1 MAYKLAIFDFDGTLA
16 DSADWLKG
24 VFNQVASRY
33 GFKQISDEDFAVL
46 RGRDNCAIIRHLG
59 VPAWKMPFI
68 ANHMRKLAG
77 RDASSIPLFDGS
89 ADLLRVLRERGVIV
103 AIVSS
108 NTEENIRRILGPHNA
123 CLVAHYECGASIFG
137 KASKFRHVLRRT
149 GVGPKDAIAIGDE
162 TRDIEAAMQANI
174 AAGAVA
180 WGYATPELLSSRS
193 PAHMFETMDDIV
205 ATLAP

>member
-46 RGRDNCAIIRHLG
+46 RGRDNRAIIRHLG

-89 ADLLRVLRERGVIV
+89 SELLRVLRERGVIV

>member
-1 MAYKLAIFDFDGTLA
+1 MGYKLAIFDFDGTLA

-24 VFNQVASRY
+24 VFNQVADRY
-33 GFKQISDEDFAVL
+33 GFKQISDEDFNVL
-46 RGRDNCAIIRHLG
+46 RGRDNRAIIRHLG

-77 RDASSIPLFDGS
+77 RDASIIPLFDGS
-89 ADLLRVLRERGVIV
+89 AELLRALRESGVTI

-108 NTEENIRRILGPHNA
+108 NSEENIRKILGPDNA
-123 CLVAHYECGASIFG
+123 CLVHHYECGASIFG
-137 KASKFRHVLRRT
+137 KASKFRRVLRRA
-149 GVGPKDAIAIGDE
+149 GVVPNDAIAIGDE

-180 WGYATPELLSSRS
+180 WGYATPELLRSRF
-193 PAHMFETMDDIV
+193 PAHMFDTMDDIA
-205 ATLAP
+205 ATLLP

>member
-1 MAYKLAIFDFDGTLA
+1 MGYKLAIFDFDGTLA

-24 VFNQVASRY
+24 VFNQVANRY
-33 GFKQISDEDFAVL
+33 GFKQISDEDFDAL
-46 RGRDNCAIIRHLG
+46 RGRDNRAIIRHLG

-68 ANHMRKLAG
+68 ANYMRKLAG

-89 ADLLRVLRERGVIV
+89 VELLRALRENDVKI

-108 NTEENIRRILGPHNA
+108 NSEESIRRILRPNNA
-123 CLVAHYECGASIFG
+123 CLVDHYECGASIFG
-137 KASKFRHVLRRT
+137 KASKFRRVLRRA
-149 GVGPKDAIAIGDE
+149 GVVPNDAIAIGDE

-180 WGYATPELLSSRS
+180 WGYATPELLKSRL
-193 PAHMFETMDDIV
+193 PAHMFETMDDIA
-205 ATLAP
+205 ATLLP